1 MSKDSPIC
9 LEIGLNQVVIEGDSV
24 TVIEALKNGTGQF
37 ASYGNILDDIQF
49 QSTGF
54 QYVEFLYTSRA
65 CNSVADALAKKA
77 NSGVGF
83 QVWLEDLPEDIVPFV
98 VRDVH

>member
-1 MSKDSPIC
+1 MAELEALAC
-9 LEIGLNQVVIEGDSV
+9 QRTVQFALEIGLNQVVIRGDSV

-83 QVWLEDLPEDIVPFV
+83 
-98 VRDVH
+98 